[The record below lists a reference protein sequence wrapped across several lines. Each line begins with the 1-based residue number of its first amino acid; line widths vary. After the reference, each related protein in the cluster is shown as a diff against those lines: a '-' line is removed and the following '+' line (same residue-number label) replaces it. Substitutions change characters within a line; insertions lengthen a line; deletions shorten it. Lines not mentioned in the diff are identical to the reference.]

1 MASSPLA
8 GSLLVAVGWLA
19 VAVLG
24 LIPANNAFFARR
36 IAFPLARPPASPS
49 LRLDC
54 RRCGCPHQILTL
66 PLGLPDLP
74 FHLRIDPL
82 ADFSDAARF
91 GLGRHLRVRRRL
103 FRQ

>member
-24 LIPANNAFFARR
+24 LVPTNNAFFARR
-36 IAFPLARPPASPS
+36 IAFPLGAAAGVALAAFGLQAVLLPP
-49 LRLDC
+49 
-54 RRCGCPHQILTL
+54 QILNL

-74 FHLRIDPL
+74 FHLPVDPL
-82 ADFSDAARF
+82 AGVFLMLLGSVSAGMFRF
-91 GLGRHLRVRRRL
+91 TTGY
-103 FRQ
+103 F